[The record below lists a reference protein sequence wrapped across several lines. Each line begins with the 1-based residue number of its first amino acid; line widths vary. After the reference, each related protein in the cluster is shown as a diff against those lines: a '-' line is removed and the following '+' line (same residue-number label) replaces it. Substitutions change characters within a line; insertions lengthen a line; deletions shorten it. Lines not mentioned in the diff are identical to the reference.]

1 MKLTSPYQYTTIER
15 VTLPSGARYYL
26 CPQTGNKLA
35 SVTTILSATANKKE
49 LMEWRQRVGEK
60 EAERVKKEAVGL
72 GTLMHTHLENYILG
86 QPRPGGNNHVRIMA
100 EKMADQI
107 IAKGLCHVEEVWGS
121 EITLHCPELYAGATD
136 LCGVYKGKPA
146 IMDFKTAKKMRRREM
161 IEDYFHQ
168 LAAYGLAHDETFGT
182 QIRTGVIFMVS
193 REYDF
198 QEFVIEGDEF
208 EHYKSRFLE
217 RFETYITQ

>member
-107 IAKGLCHVEEVWGS
+107 IAKGLCHVEEVYGT
-121 EITLHCPELYAGATD
+121 EIGLYYPELFAGTADGIGT
-136 LCGVYKGKPA
+136 YKGQPA
-146 IMDFKTAKKMRRREM
+146 IFDFKTAKKLRTREM
-161 IEDYFHQ
+161 INDYLLQ
-168 LAAYGLAHDETFGT
+168 LCAYILCHNEAYGSDI
-182 QIRTGVIFMVS
+182 QTGVIFMAD
-193 REYDF
+193 RNYNF
-198 QEFVIEGDEF
+198 QEFVLSGDELTT
-208 EHYKSRFLE
+208 K
-217 RFETYITQ
+217 TQEWIDRVEAYYRR